1 MKMNNTNSFILTRI
15 LIISLAFCITQF
27 LSNISYT
34 VEPDEI
40 LKNQEY
46 ELRARNIS
54 RNIRCMI
61 CQNQSIDESNAP
73 LAKDLRILIRN
84 KIKEGSKDKEIYKFL
99 TDRYGDFI
107 LLKPPFKISTFLL
120 WFLPFV
126 FFIIGIFILF
136 LNNKKSKKTFGKFN
150 VLLIFLFFSI

>member
-1 MKMNNTNSFILTRI
+1 MKMNNTNSLILTRI
-15 LIISLAFCITQF
+15 LIISLAFFIIQF
-27 LSNISYT
+27 FLNVSYT

-84 KIKEGSKDKEIYKFL
+84 KIKAGNNDKEIYKFL

-107 LLKPPFKISTFLL
+107 LLKPPFNLNTLGL
-120 WFLPFV
+120 WFLPFIFLILGIYIV
-126 FFIIGIFILF
+126 FYH
-136 LNNKKSKKTFGKFN
+136 NKKSR
-150 VLLIFLFFSI
+150 

>member
-1 MKMNNTNSFILTRI
+1 MITKKIFII
-15 LIISLAFCITQF
+15 FIFIFISQLL
-27 LSNISYT
+27 LSNSYS

-40 LKNQEY
+40 LQNPKQ

-54 RNIRCMI
+54 KYIRCMV

-84 KIKEGSKDKEIYKFL
+84 QIKDGKNDEEIYKFL

-107 LLKPPFKISTFLL
+107 LLKPAFKLNTLAL
-120 WFLPFV
+120 WLFPFV
-126 FFIIGIFILF
+126 FVLVGIFIVF
-136 LNNKKSKKTFGKFN
+136 FHNKKSKK
-150 VLLIFLFFSI
+150 I

>member
-1 MKMNNTNSFILTRI
+1 MKIRKIFI
-15 LIISLAFCITQF
+15 IIFSICMVEYF
-27 LSNISYT
+27 LNISFA

-40 LKNQEY
+40 LQDAKQ

-54 RNIRCMI
+54 KNIRCLV

-73 LAKDLRILIRN
+73 LAKDLRILIRG
-84 KIKEGSKDKEIYKFL
+84 KITEGKKDHEIYKFL

-107 LLKPPFKISTFLL
+107 LLKPPLKLSTLAL

-126 FFIIGIFILF
+126 FFIIGIAIILSH
-136 LNNKKSKKTFGKFN
+136 NKKSR
-150 VLLIFLFFSI
+150 

>member
-1 MKMNNTNSFILTRI
+1 MMTKNFLITKFFI
-15 LIISLAFCITQF
+15 LIIAICLTQF
-27 LSNISYT
+27 FSGNSYG

-40 LKNQEY
+40 LQDQKQ

-54 RNIRCMI
+54 KNIRCMV

-84 KIKEGSKDKEIYKFL
+84 KIQEGKNNEEIYKFL

-107 LLKPPFKISTFLL
+107 LLKPPLKLSTFAL
-120 WFLPFV
+120 WLLPFI
-126 FFIIGIFILF
+126 FFIIGFFIVF
-136 LNNKKSKKTFGKFN
+136 WHNKKSKKILKD
-150 VLLIFLFFSI
+150 I